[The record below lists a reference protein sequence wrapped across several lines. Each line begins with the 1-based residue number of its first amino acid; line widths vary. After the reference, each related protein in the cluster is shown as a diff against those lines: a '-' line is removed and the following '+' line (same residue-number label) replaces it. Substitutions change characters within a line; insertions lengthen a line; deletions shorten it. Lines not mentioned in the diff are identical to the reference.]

1 MPSISQHFKRE
12 SWVMLGF
19 VAGPL
24 LLGILAATVVPYLL
38 HEADV
43 KRCSISGG
51 KYDNEKQVCVTA
63 STTKPAGSR

>member
-19 VAGPL
+19 IAGPL
-24 LLGILAATVVPYLL
+24 LLGILAAMVVPYLL

-43 KRCSISGG
+43 KRCIGSGG
-51 KYDNEKQVCVTA
+51 KYNDDKQFCVIE
-63 STTKPAGSR
+63 SPTKPAGAR

>member
-1 MPSISQHFKRE
+1 MQSISQHFKRE

-24 LLGILAATVVPYLL
+24 LLGILAAMAVPNWL

-43 KRCSISGG
+43 KRCLRSGG
-51 KYDNEKQVCVTA
+51 KYDDDKQVCVTA
-63 STTKPAGSR
+63 SVTKPAGAR

>member
-24 LLGILAATVVPYLL
+24 LLGILAAMVMPYWL

-43 KRCSISGG
+43 KRCVGSGG
-51 KYDNEKQVCVTA
+51 KYDEERQVCVSESA
-63 STTKPAGSR
+63 KKPAGAR